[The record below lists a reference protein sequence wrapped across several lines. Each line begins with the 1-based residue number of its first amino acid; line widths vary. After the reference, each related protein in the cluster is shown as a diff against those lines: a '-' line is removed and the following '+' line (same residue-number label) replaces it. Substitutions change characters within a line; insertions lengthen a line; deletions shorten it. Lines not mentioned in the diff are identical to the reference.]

1 MGRDRHPVTQVN
13 YEDAV
18 AYAAWVGKTLPTEAE
33 WEFAARGGLDGKRFT
48 WGDEETPRG
57 KRWPTP
63 GRASSR
69 GGTRSRTASLGTSP
83 VKSFPANG
91 FGLYDMAGNVWE
103 WTSDFYVDRHPDEV
117 AHPCCAPHNPR
128 VESPVGEPGDGTA
141 IPRRVTK
148 GGSHLCAPSYC
159 LRYRPAARQGEA
171 VDTGTSHMG
180 FRCVAAVSSL
190 YLGPWRVDVEWRD
203 DVPAAAA
210 VHGRGADRRRRA
222 RCRRRPRPASIGLI
236 LADDAE
242 LADLNATHMGKD
254 GPTDVLSF
262 PLLPPS
268 AYPPHPGQ
276 PPGVRSTNGGVAF
289 ALPPDARPHLGDV
302 IVSVERAVEQA
313 EAGRGGQTGD
323 VRWDARDELRLLVT
337 HGTLHVCGWD
347 HAEPAEESAM
357 RALEQRLLG

>member
-1 MGRDRHPVTQVN
+1 MR
-13 YEDAV
+13 
-18 AYAAWVGKTLPTEAE
+18 
-33 WEFAARGGLDGKRFT
+33 
-48 WGDEETPRG
+48 
-57 KRWPTP
+57 
-63 GRASSR
+63 
-69 GGTRSRTASLGTSP
+69 
-83 VKSFPANG
+83 
-91 FGLYDMAGNVWE
+91 
-103 WTSDFYVDRHPDEV
+103 
-117 AHPCCAPHNPR
+117 
-128 VESPVGEPGDGTA
+128 
-141 IPRRVTK
+141 
-148 GGSHLCAPSYC
+148 
-159 LRYRPAARQGEA
+159 
-171 VDTGTSHMG
+171 
-180 FRCVAAVSSL
+180 SL

-203 DVPAAAA
+203 AVPRLVPSTVLARTVAAALDVA
-210 VHGRGADRRRRA
+210 GA
-222 RCRRRPRPASIGLI
+222 PRPASIGLI

-242 LADLNATHMGKD
+242 LGELNATHMGKD

-268 AYPPHPGQ
+268 AFPSHLGQ

-357 RALEQRLLG
+357 RALEQRLLA